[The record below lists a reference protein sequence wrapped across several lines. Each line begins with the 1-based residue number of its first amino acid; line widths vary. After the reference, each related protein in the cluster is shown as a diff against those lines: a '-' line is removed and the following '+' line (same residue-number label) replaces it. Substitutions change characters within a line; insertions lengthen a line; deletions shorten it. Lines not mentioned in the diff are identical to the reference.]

1 MPETPIPQE
10 NAMNPAQIQLVQ
22 DSFAKVAPIA
32 PVAAD
37 LFYARLFE
45 IDPSLK
51 SLFKGDLKRQGA
63 MLMSMIATAVRSLS
77 NPEGLIPVLRGL
89 GQRHA
94 AYGVTDAHYA
104 TVATALIWTLEQG
117 LGADFTP
124 AVREAWVAAYELMA
138 DTMMQAAHEMPLRAA
153 A

>member
-1 MPETPIPQE
+1 MT
-10 NAMNPAQIQLVQ
+10 PAQIQLVQ
-22 DSFAKVAPIA
+22 SSFAKVLPIA
-32 PVAAD
+32 QVAAD

-51 SLFKGDLKRQGA
+51 PLFKGDLKRQGQ
-63 MLMSMIATAVRSLS
+63 MLMSMIASAVRGLS
-77 NPEGLIPVLRGL
+77 NPDGLIPVLRSL

-104 TVATALIWTLEQG
+104 TVATALIWTFEQG
-117 LGADFTP
+117 MGADFAP
-124 AVREAWVAAYELMA
+124 QVREAWVAAYELMA
-138 DTMMQAAHEMPLRAA
+138 DTMMQSAREAPMLAA

>member
-1 MPETPIPQE
+1 MT
-10 NAMNPAQIQLVQ
+10 PAQIQLVQ
-22 DSFAKVAPIA
+22 TSFAKVAPIA
-32 PVAAD
+32 TAAAD

-51 SLFKGDLKRQGA
+51 PLFKGDLKRQGQ
-63 MLMSMIATAVRSLS
+63 MLMSMIATAVRGLS
-77 NPEGLIPVLRGL
+77 NPDGLIPVLRNL

-117 LGADFTP
+117 MGADFTP
-124 AVREAWVAAYELMA
+124 EVRGAWVAAYELMA
-138 DTMMQAAHEMPLRAA
+138 DTMMQSAREAPMLAA

>member
-1 MPETPIPQE
+1 MT
-10 NAMNPAQIQLVQ
+10 PAQIQLVQ
-22 DSFAKVAPIA
+22 TSFAKVAPIA
-32 PVAAD
+32 TVAAD

-51 SLFKGDLKRQGA
+51 PLFKGDLKRQGQ
-63 MLMSMIATAVRSLS
+63 MLMSMIGTAVRGLS
-77 NPEGLIPVLRGL
+77 NPDGLIPVLRNL

-117 LGADFTP
+117 MGADFTP
-124 AVREAWVAAYELMA
+124 EVRGAWVAAYELMA
-138 DTMMQAAHEMPLRAA
+138 DTMMQAAREAPMLAA

>member
-1 MPETPIPQE
+1 MTP
-10 NAMNPAQIQLVQ
+10 NQIHLVQ

-32 PVAAD
+32 TIAAD

-51 SLFKGDLKRQGA
+51 PLFKGDLKRQGA
-63 MLMSMIATAVRSLS
+63 MLMSMIATAVRGLS
-77 NPEGLIPVLRGL
+77 DPDGLLPVLRNL

-94 AYGVTDAHYA
+94 GYGVTDAHYA
-104 TVATALIWTLEQG
+104 TVATALVWTLEQG
-117 LGADFTP
+117 MGRDFTP
-124 AVREAWVAAYELMA
+124 QVREAWVAAYELMA
-138 DTMMQAAHEMPLRAA
+138 DTMMDAARAVPVRAA

>member
-1 MPETPIPQE
+1 MT
-10 NAMNPAQIQLVQ
+10 PAQIQLVQ

-51 SLFKGDLKRQGA
+51 PLFKGDLKRQGA
-63 MLMSMIATAVRSLS
+63 MLMSMIATAVRSLT

-104 TVATALIWTLEQG
+104 TVATALVWTLEQG

-138 DTMMQAAHEMPLRAA
+138 DTMMQAAREMPLRAA

>member
-1 MPETPIPQE
+1 MT
-10 NAMNPAQIQLVQ
+10 PAQIQLVQ
-22 DSFAKVAPIA
+22 TSLTKVLPIA
-32 PVAAD
+32 SVAAD

-51 SLFKGDLKRQGA
+51 PLFKGDLKRQGA
-63 MLMSMIATAVRSLS
+63 MLMSMIATAVRGLS
-77 NPEGLIPVLRGL
+77 NPDGLIPVLRNL

-94 AYGVTDAHYA
+94 GYGVTDAHYA

-124 AVREAWVAAYELMA
+124 QVREAWVAAYELMA
-138 DTMMQAAHEMPLRAA
+138 DTMMQAAREAPMLAA

>member
-1 MPETPIPQE
+1 MT
-10 NAMNPAQIQLVQ
+10 PAQIQLVQ
-22 DSFAKVAPIA
+22 TSFAKVAPIA
-32 PVAAD
+32 TAAAD

-51 SLFKGDLKRQGA
+51 PLFKGDLRRQGQ
-63 MLMSMIATAVRSLS
+63 MLMSMIATAVRGLS
-77 NPEGLIPVLRGL
+77 NPDGLIPVLRNL

-117 LGADFTP
+117 MGPDFTP
-124 AVREAWVAAYELMA
+124 EVRGAWVAAYELMA
-138 DTMMQAAHEMPLRAA
+138 DTMMQAAREAPMLAA

>member
-1 MPETPIPQE
+1 MT
-10 NAMNPAQIQLVQ
+10 PAQIQLVQ

-51 SLFKGDLKRQGA
+51 PLFKGDLKRQGD
-63 MLMSMIATAVRSLS
+63 MLMS
-77 NPEGLIPVLRGL
+77 PEGLIPVLRGL

-104 TVATALIWTLEQG
+104 TVATALVWTLEQG

>member
-1 MPETPIPQE
+1 
-10 NAMNPAQIQLVQ
+10 MNPAQIQLVQ
-22 DSFAKVAPIA
+22 TSFAKVAPIA
-32 PVAAD
+32 TVAAD

-51 SLFKGDLKRQGA
+51 PLFKGDLKRQGQ
-63 MLMSMIATAVRSLS
+63 MLMSMIASAVRGLS
-77 NPEGLIPVLRGL
+77 NPDGLIPVLRSL

-124 AVREAWVAAYELMA
+124 EVRGAWVAAYELMA
-138 DTMMQAAHEMPLRAA
+138 DTMMQAAREAPMLAA

>member
-1 MPETPIPQE
+1 MT
-10 NAMNPAQIQLVQ
+10 PAQIQLVQ
-22 DSFAKVAPIA
+22 TSFAKVAPIA
-32 PVAAD
+32 TAAAD

-51 SLFKGDLKRQGA
+51 SLFKGDLRRQGQ
-63 MLMSMIATAVRSLS
+63 MLMSMIATAVRGLS
-77 NPEGLIPVLRGL
+77 NPDGLIPVLRNL

-117 LGADFTP
+117 MGPDFTP
-124 AVREAWVAAYELMA
+124 EVRGAWVAAYELMA
-138 DTMMQAAHEMPLRAA
+138 GTMMQAAREAPMLAA

>member
-1 MPETPIPQE
+1 MT
-10 NAMNPAQIQLVQ
+10 PAQIQLVQ

-45 IDPSLK
+45 IDPTLK
-51 SLFKGDLKRQGA
+51 PLFKGDLKRQGA
-63 MLMSMIATAVRSLS
+63 MLMSMIATAVRGLT
-77 NPEGLIPVLRGL
+77 NPDGLLPVLRHL

-94 AYGVTDAHYA
+94 GYGVTDAHYA
-104 TVATALIWTLEQG
+104 TVATALVWTLEQG

-138 DTMMQAAHEMPLRAA
+138 DTMMQAAHATPLQAA

>member
-1 MPETPIPQE
+1 
-10 NAMNPAQIQLVQ
+10 MNPAQIQLVQ
-22 DSFAKVAPIA
+22 TSFAKVAPIA
-32 PVAAD
+32 TVAAD

-51 SLFKGDLKRQGA
+51 SLFKGDLKRQGQ
-63 MLMSMIATAVRSLS
+63 MLMSMIATSVRGLS
-77 NPEGLIPVLRGL
+77 NPDGLIPVLRNL

-117 LGADFTP
+117 MGADFTP
-124 AVREAWVAAYELMA
+124 EVRGAWVAAYELMA
-138 DTMMQAAHEMPLRAA
+138 DTMMQAAREAPMLAA

>member
-1 MPETPIPQE
+1 MTPNQV
-10 NAMNPAQIQLVQ
+10 QLVQ
-22 DSFAKVAPIA
+22 SSFAKVMPIA
-32 PVAAD
+32 QIAAD

-51 SLFKGDLKRQGA
+51 PMFKGDLKRQGL
-63 MLMSMIATAVRSLS
+63 MLMSMIGTAVRGLS
-77 NPEGLIPVLRGL
+77 NPDGLIPVLRNL

-94 AYGVTDAHYA
+94 GYGVTDAHYA
-104 TVATALIWTLEQG
+104 TVATAFVWTLEQG
-117 LGADFTP
+117 LGSDFTP

-138 DTMMQAAHEMPLRAA
+138 DTMMQAAREVEMRAA